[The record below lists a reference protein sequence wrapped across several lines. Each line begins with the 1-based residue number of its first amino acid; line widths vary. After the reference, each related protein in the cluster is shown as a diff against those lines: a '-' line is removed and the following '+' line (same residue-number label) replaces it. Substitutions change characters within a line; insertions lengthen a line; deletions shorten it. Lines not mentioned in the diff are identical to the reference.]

1 MFKKNNELE
10 LRMYSL
16 VMYNLSDI
24 QKGIQAGHSWVEY
37 AKDYYN
43 DRDFQSWMNRWKTVI
58 ILNGGTSNNID
69 VSYKGTMESHL
80 EVLKENGVKVS
91 TFYEPDLNNSLSSIS
106 FLVDERVFNRREY
119 MLDES
124 LVSEFGEEYL
134 ITILGSK
141 QNIFLREY
149 LENLKLA

>member
-1 MFKKNNELE
+1 
-10 LRMYSL
+10 
-16 VMYNLSDI
+16 
-24 QKGIQAGHSWVEY
+24 
-37 AKDYYN
+37 
-43 DRDFQSWMNRWKTVI
+43 
-58 ILNGGTSNNID
+58 
-69 VSYKGTMESHL
+69 MESHL